1 MVRTLLWKPRFLVG
15 VLAAFGMLTAVAC
28 AGAEDEET
36 PVATNTPTATATLTP
51 GETPVAQPTATTEL
65 APVPDADQPKYGGIY
80 KISGT
85 EDPVSFDT
93 HTATSSAHVTHNG
106 MLNTNLLWMPDGT
119 ELVADAAESWEI
131 SGDGLTW
138 TFVLKDNVRFQTGYE
153 PTFERDGTLL
163 TAADV
168 AYSMRKIMGL
178 EDGIVSARSG
188 WIKEFVDTARSD
200 GGLE

>member
-1 MVRTLLWKPRFLVG
+1 MVGTLLWRPRFLVG
-15 VLAAFGMLTAVAC
+15 VLVAVGMLAAVAC
-28 AGAEDEET
+28 GSPDED
-36 PVATNTPTATATLTP
+36 AADTPTATLAP
-51 GETPVAQPTATTEL
+51 GETPVAQPTSTTE
-65 APVPDADQPKYGGIY
+65 VMPDPADDEPKYGGIMR
-80 KISGT
+80 ISGT

-119 ELVADAAESWEI
+119 ELVADAAESWEL
-131 SGDGLTW
+131 SSDGLTW
-138 TFVLKDNVRFQTGYE
+138 TFVLKDNVRFQSGYE
-153 PTFERDGTLL
+153 PAFDRDGTLL

-188 WIKEFVDTARSD
+188 N
-200 GGLE
+200 GHCP